1 MGVFVTG
8 LFFFLSFFG
17 SYAVSQ
23 KAPPIDMEVK
33 KLMAIAPMTAIKLT
47 FDVQA

>member
-1 MGVFVTG
+1 MGIFATS

-23 KAPPIDMEVK
+23 KEPEIDMEVK
-33 KLMAIAPMTAIKLT
+33 KLVAIAPMTAIKLT
-47 FDVQA
+47 FDL